1 MGKMILRDA
10 LTSGMILEQSVVN
23 KFGQTLMPA
32 GIEFNEHKIELLKT
46 WGIKAVWI
54 HSVEELP
61 TEMNEDDKR
70 KVAMILRRKI
80 SWKPR
85 NALEYELYN
94 LAFQSTLT
102 SLQSSQRE
110 TLDAARP

>member
-1 MGKMILRDA
+1 
-10 LTSGMILEQSVVN
+10 
-23 KFGQTLMPA
+23 
-32 GIEFNEHKIELLKT
+32 
-46 WGIKAVWI
+46 
-54 HSVEELP
+54 
-61 TEMNEDDKR
+61 MNEDDKR